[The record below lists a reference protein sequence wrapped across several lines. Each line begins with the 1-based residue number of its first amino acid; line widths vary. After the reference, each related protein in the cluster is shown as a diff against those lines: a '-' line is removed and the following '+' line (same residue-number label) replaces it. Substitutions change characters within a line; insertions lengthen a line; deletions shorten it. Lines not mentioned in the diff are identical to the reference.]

1 MPVRARRKETSERTR
16 EGALASLPP
25 LPERPLVSV
34 VIPVL
39 NEEATIGACLEAI
52 EAQTYDH
59 GFIEVVVADGGST
72 DGTRAIVAEHARAS
86 TLRALR
92 LIDNPGRTTA
102 SGLNE
107 ALRVAGGEV
116 IQRIDGHTVVPPEF
130 IAANVRALR
139 ETGAAAV
146 GGVVETRGRGRVGEA
161 IALAMSHP
169 FGVGDARFRIGGDPG
184 PVDTVPMAAYRRA
197 CFERLGGFP
206 EADKGEDDAFN
217 FLVRQAGGV
226 VYLDPR
232 IRCIYYCRSTYRALA
247 AQYFGYGRARGRA
260 LVERP
265 RSARVRHVVP
275 AAAVGAGG
283 AALAAA
289 PLSAAARWAAGGL
302 SAAYGLLAAGAALH
316 AAGRRRAWS
325 LAPLTL
331 LAFPVMH
338 LSYGLG
344 TLLGAAEAA
353 FRPLTLGRRRSV
365 PSPAAPR

>member
-1 MPVRARRKETSERTR
+1 MPARAAGSVSSERTR
-16 EGALASLPP
+16 WGALSALPP

-34 VIPVL
+34 LIPVL
-39 NEEATIGACLEAI
+39 NEAATIGECLAAI

-59 GFIEVVVADGGST
+59 GYIEVIVADGGST
-72 DGTRAIVAEHARAS
+72 DGTRAIVAERARAT
-86 TLRALR
+86 TLRSLR
-92 LIDNPGRTTA
+92 LIDNPGRSTP

-116 IQRIDGHTVVPPEF
+116 IQRIDGHTVVPPDF

-146 GGVVETRGRGRVGEA
+146 GGVIETRGRGRIGEA

-169 FGVGDARFRIGGDPG
+169 FGVGGARFRTGGPAG

-206 EADKGEDDAFN
+206 EANKGEDDAFH
-217 FLVRQAGGV
+217 FLIRQAGGT

-232 IRCIYYCRSTYRALA
+232 IRSVYYCRPTYHALA
-247 AQYFGYGRARGRA
+247 VQYFGYGRARGRA

-275 AAAVGAGG
+275 AASLTAGAAAMAGAG
-283 AALAAA
+283 
-289 PLSAAARWAAGGL
+289 LSPAARWLAEML
-302 SAAYGLLAAGAALH
+302 SGAYVLLAAGAAVH
-316 AAGRRRAWS
+316 AASRRRAWT
-325 LAPLTL
+325 LAPLTV

-338 LSYGLG
+338 AAYGAG
-344 TLLGAAEAA
+344 TFVGVAEAA
-353 FRPLTLGRRRSV
+353 VGRLTPTRKAW
-365 PSPAAPR
+365 PARTAAR